1 MKVFVTKYALTDGIQ
16 EREVVDVGHGTVKD
30 METKFVAQYYRFEGK
45 GWHRTMESAIK
56 EANRMR
62 DSRIKALEKQ
72 IQKLK
77 QLTFK

>member
-1 MKVFVTKYALTDGIQ
+1 MKVFVTKYALTLGIQ
-16 EREVVDVGHGTVKD
+16 EREVIDVGHGSVRDTATL
-30 METKFVAQYYRFEGK
+30 MPQYFQIEGK
-45 GWHRTMESAIK
+45 GWHKTMESAIK